1 MLLVASRLADSF
13 FAAPGTPPAD
23 GANSIARLLPLLR
36 WQAVPWA
43 KNLVVGALVDGF
55 VVAFL
60 YGAACGRASPV
71 EAASRAVSRL
81 PSLVGAEAIMGTI
94 FVAPLVLLQV
104 AVGSHAPARAALWWC
119 VFAPQIYLLVRLTFW
134 REVIV
139 VEAAGLASAS
149 RRSWNL
155 ARRNWWRLAFLAA
168 VTGWVAGIVLKRLP
182 AYLSVPAGAL
192 LWLVADAVMAS
203 AYPSRPESS
212 GPPPVPDARGAAM
225 LRRALSLVFWV
236 FLVVS
241 SIVLFPVAVLI
252 WALTAPFD
260 RRRAL
265 LHRFTCFWASLYTW
279 LNPAWRVR
287 VEGRE
292 RIRPDAAYVMV
303 ANHQS
308 LLDILVLFRLFV
320 HFKWVS
326 KIENFR
332 VPFIGWNMALNRYIK
347 LRRGSRESVAR
358 ALHACERAL
367 AQGSSIMMFPEG
379 TRSPDGRLRAF
390 KPGAFTLAQRT
401 GAPILP
407 IVIEGTASALPK
419 RGFVLQGRHAIR
431 VRVLDEIPHASFA
444 TEPVEAVTEA
454 VRERFVSALGARAER
469 G

>member
-1 MLLVASRLADSF
+1 MV
-13 FAAPGTPPAD
+13 
-23 GANSIARLLPLLR
+23 
-36 WQAVPWA
+36 
-43 KNLVVGALVDGF
+43 
-55 VVAFL
+55 
-60 YGAACGRASPV
+60 
-71 EAASRAVSRL
+71 
-81 PSLVGAEAIMGTI
+81 
-94 FVAPLVLLQV
+94 
-104 AVGSHAPARAALWWC
+104 
-119 VFAPQIYLLVRLTFW
+119 
-134 REVIV
+134 
-139 VEAAGLASAS
+139 
-149 RRSWNL
+149 
-155 ARRNWWRLAFLAA
+155 
-168 VTGWVAGIVLKRLP
+168 
-182 AYLSVPAGAL
+182 
-192 LWLVADAVMAS
+192 
-203 AYPSRPESS
+203 
-212 GPPPVPDARGAAM
+212 
-225 LRRALSLVFWV
+225 RRALSLVFWV
-236 FLVVS
+236 FLVAS
-241 SIVLFPVAVLI
+241 SIVLFPVALVI
-252 WALTAPFD
+252 WAVTAPVD

-358 ALHACERAL
+358 ALDACERAL

-407 IVIEGTASALPK
+407 IVIEGTASALRAASSCVRPTWRSAIGSRAASPAPRRWSRTRRSSRSATGAGRIIAGPTS
-419 RGFVLQGRHAIR
+419 RGPR
-431 VRVLDEIPHASFA
+431 
-444 TEPVEAVTEA
+444 TC
-454 VRERFVSALGARAER
+454 SARSPMR
-469 G
+469 R